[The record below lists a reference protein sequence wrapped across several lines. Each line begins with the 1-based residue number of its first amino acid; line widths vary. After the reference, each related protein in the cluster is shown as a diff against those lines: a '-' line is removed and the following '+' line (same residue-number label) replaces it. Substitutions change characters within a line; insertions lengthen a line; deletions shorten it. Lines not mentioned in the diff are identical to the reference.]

1 MRPSHQATKPHVG
14 LFTHLSGPWVPDYS
28 VNGRSSFILVTVI
41 THHASQQSSKSGEV
55 FTTMSHSAH
64 IAERILQKAHSP
76 DTASAIFTD
85 KLLHKTLH
93 LGATSSDPTS
103 KDARSQRRLTRLRK
117 ESKSKKKR
125 KVKPLSAKEKR
136 VLGVYDIPDDA
147 RKFELYEPLHNMW
160 LSYMWEILGM
170 DAGKGAFVTPQNKG
184 SILASADYHGAMISV
199 ARSRCVS
206 HVGLSGIVV
215 RDTKFTLQMVTKQNE
230 LKSKSERN
238 GPSQ

>member
-1 MRPSHQATKPHVG
+1 
-14 LFTHLSGPWVPDYS
+14 
-28 VNGRSSFILVTVI
+28 
-41 THHASQQSSKSGEV
+41 
-55 FTTMSHSAH
+55 MSRSAH
-64 IAERILQKAHSP
+64 IAERLLQKAHSP
-76 DTASAIFTD
+76 DTASTIFTD
-85 KLLHKTLH
+85 KLLHKSLH

-103 KDARSQRRLTRLRK
+103 KDARAQRRLTRLRK

-147 RKFELYEPLHNMW
+147 RKYELYEPLYNMW
-160 LSYMWEILGM
+160 LGYMWEILGM
-170 DAGKGAFVTPQNKG
+170 DADKGAFVTPQNKG

-215 RDTKFTLQMVTKQNE
+215 RDTKFTLQMVTKQND

-238 GPSQ
+238 GPSHKTNIQQSFLRDIPSFVSRYLNLR